1 MSVGK
6 KILSIRLEARRSQ
19 REVAESAGLAVSY
32 LSRLENDR
40 IAPTVR
46 TLNRVADALGVSLS
60 ALFEPLSV
68 LEAADR
74 CPVALSGKC
83 ILDQVFAGRGP
94 NPKGDVETYSPQ
106 QLQALRL
113 CNFLLHTGDKELLQ
127 ALMTMLQS
135 LLTFSESR
143 SADKISLRLH
153 ATRPVGPTQP
163 LA

>member
-6 KILSIRLEARRSQ
+6 KILSIRLGARRSQ
-19 REVAESAGLAVSY
+19 REVAVSAGLAVSY

-40 IAPTVR
+40 IAPTLR
-46 TLNRVADALGVSLS
+46 TLSKVADALGVALS
-60 ALFEPLSV
+60 ALFESPSI

-83 ILDQVFAGRGP
+83 ILDQLFAGRGP
-94 NPKGDVETYSPQ
+94 SPKGDKESYSPR

-127 ALMTMLQS
+127 TLMTMLQS
-135 LLTFSESR
+135 LLTLSESR
-143 SADKISLRLH
+143 SAEKLSLRLH
-153 ATRPVGPTQP
+153 ARRPGGPKQP
-163 LA
+163 QA